1 MLEITEQ
8 NLACQAQNIL
18 KIKRLSK
25 GQMESLRR
33 QILVQGTEQENV
45 YSVVSAENNSVRNQV
60 EQSPQMVASVKS
72 ILKSLKNL
80 NGNNQNL

>member
-8 NLACQAQNIL
+8 NLACQARNIL

-25 GQMESLRR
+25 GQMQSLRR
-33 QILVQGTEQENV
+33 QILVQGTEQ
-45 YSVVSAENNSVRNQV
+45 ENNSVRNQV

>member
-1 MLEITEQ
+1 
-8 NLACQAQNIL
+8 
-18 KIKRLSK
+18 
-25 GQMESLRR
+25 MESLRR

-72 ILKSLKNL
+72 ILKSLKDL
-80 NGNNQNL
+80 NGNNKNL

>member
-1 MLEITEQ
+1 MLEIMEQ
-8 NLACQAQNIL
+8 NLACQARNIL

-25 GQMESLRR
+25 GQMQSLRR
-33 QILVQGTEQENV
+33 QILVQGTEQ
-45 YSVVSAENNSVRNQV
+45 ENNSVRNQV

>member
-8 NLACQAQNIL
+8 NLACQARNIL

-33 QILVQGTEQENV
+33 QILVQGTEQ
-45 YSVVSAENNSVRNQV
+45 ENNSVRNQV

>member
-33 QILVQGTEQENV
+33 QILVQGTEQEN
-45 YSVVSAENNSVRNQV
+45 NSVRNQV

>member
-18 KIKRLSK
+18 KIKRLNK

-72 ILKSLKNL
+72 ILKSLKDL
-80 NGNNQNL
+80 NGNNKNL

>member
-8 NLACQAQNIL
+8 NLACQVRNIL

-33 QILVQGTEQENV
+33 QILVQGTELENV

-72 ILKSLKNL
+72 ILKSLKDL
-80 NGNNQNL
+80 NGNNKNL

>member
-8 NLACQAQNIL
+8 NLACQARNIL

-33 QILVQGTEQENV
+33 QILVQGTEQEN
-45 YSVVSAENNSVRNQV
+45 NSVRNQV

-72 ILKSLKNL
+72 ILKSLKDL
-80 NGNNQNL
+80 NGNNKNL

>member
-8 NLACQAQNIL
+8 NLACQVRNIL

-25 GQMESLRR
+25 GYMESLRR

-72 ILKSLKNL
+72 ILKSLKDF
-80 NGNNQNL
+80 NGNNKNL

>member
-8 NLACQAQNIL
+8 NLACQARNIL

-25 GQMESLRR
+25 GQMQSLRR
-33 QILVQGTEQENV
+33 QILVQGTEQ
-45 YSVVSAENNSVRNQV
+45 ENNSVRNQV

-72 ILKSLKNL
+72 ILKSLKDL
-80 NGNNQNL
+80 NGNNKNL